1 MKRKEDEDFGDF
13 SGQGKSCWCDGMRG
27 RPNER
32 RDKVFFNSFFW
43 FLFLDLIDEYDEGF
57 NEDEEKI

>member
-1 MKRKEDEDFGDF
+1 MKTLVIFLAKVRVVG
-13 SGQGKSCWCDGMRG
+13 GDGMRG

>member
-1 MKRKEDEDFGDF
+1 MIFLAKVRVVG
-13 SGQGKSCWCDGMRG
+13 GDGMRG

-43 FLFLDLIDEYDEGF
+43 FLFLDLIDEYDEDF